1 MKLLYYFNKDNWFG
15 GFCCP
20 FCFKHMSASQ
30 LLYDE
35 YVDNNAMISCNNCGE
50 MLLCFSFANEIN
62 KGLTGETQHEC
73 NMQISKVKLL
83 IKFFESIKRLKNDVD
98 KLRNIKKTLISFID
112 NGYSFYETS
121 VLKITKVRTYKNQDE
136 LLLEDVDTEYDI
148 PDLLTFDK
156 IFNFNIDIDLDEMSH
171 IGYDGECTECH
182 IKYSSTIVF
191 DEF

>member
-30 LLYDE
+30 LLYADC
-35 YVDNNAMISCNNCGE
+35 VDHNAMISCNNCGK
-50 MLLCFSFANEIN
+50 MLLCFSFTTEIN
-62 KGLTGETQHEC
+62 KGLTGETQSEC
-73 NMQISKVKLL
+73 NIKISKMKLL
-83 IKFFESIKRLKNDVD
+83 IKFFNIINNIPKDVSKSRD
-98 KLRNIKKTLISFID
+98 IKKTLIAFID

-136 LLLEDVDTEYDI
+136 LLLEEIDKSYDI
-148 PDLLTFDK
+148 PELLTFDK

-171 IGYDGECTECH
+171 VGYDGECTECH